1 VGLDDEPRSVR
12 LRIDLAYDGSGFSG
26 WAAQPGRRTVED
38 VLAAALGRILRL
50 PHPPGLT
57 VAGRTDAGVHARGQV
72 VHADVPAAAWPAAA
86 GGQASPAAAGGQANT
101 AAAGGQASPAAA
113 GGQASTAAAG
123 GQAST
128 PALALMLSW
137 FDSAGVEEIPP
148 LFAGEVVEKL
158 DLDPETG
165 EPGGV
170 VVAAIAPVGRLD
182 QLRAS
187 VHAAAARLAA
197 SGVRRFWIY
206 RALDDQAEVMILQEI
221 ATERQ
226 AEQWIRHPDAAAGFM
241 AAAGVGAYPPLF
253 VGRLVQAI
261 EVPGT

>member
-1 VGLDDEPRSVR
+1 MSL
-12 LRIDLAYDGSGFSG
+12 
-26 WAAQPGRRTVED
+26 
-38 VLAAALGRILRL
+38 VLAADYRVPDFDHWWATLTGDLPRL
-50 PHPPGLT
+50 PGLGAHHI
-57 VAGRTDAGVHARGQV
+57 VVYRSLDDANHVFVTIGVRERG
-72 VHADVPAAAWPAAA
+72 P
-86 GGQASPAAAGGQANT
+86 S
-101 AAAGGQASPAAA
+101 
-113 GGQASTAAAG
+113 
-123 GQAST
+123 

-158 DLDPETG
+158 DLDPQTG

-170 VVAAIAPVGRLD
+170 VVAAIAPVARLEGAEGFD
-182 QLRAS
+182 RLRAS

-241 AAAGVGAYPPLF
+241 AEAGVGAYPPLF

>member
-1 VGLDDEPRSVR
+1 MSL
-12 LRIDLAYDGSGFSG
+12 
-26 WAAQPGRRTVED
+26 
-38 VLAAALGRILRL
+38 VLAADYRVPDFDHWWATLTGDLPRL
-50 PHPPGLT
+50 PGLGAHHI
-57 VAGRTDAGVHARGQV
+57 VVYRSLDDANHVFVTIGVRERG
-72 VHADVPAAAWPAAA
+72 P
-86 GGQASPAAAGGQANT
+86 S
-101 AAAGGQASPAAA
+101 
-113 GGQASTAAAG
+113 
-123 GQAST
+123 

-170 VVAAIAPVGRLD
+170 VVAAIAPVARLEGPEGFD
-182 QLRAS
+182 RLRAS

-241 AAAGVGAYPPLF
+241 AEAGVGAYPPLF

>member
-1 VGLDDEPRSVR
+1 MSL
-12 LRIDLAYDGSGFSG
+12 
-26 WAAQPGRRTVED
+26 
-38 VLAAALGRILRL
+38 VLAADYRVPDFDHWWATLTGDLPRL
-50 PHPPGLT
+50 PGLGAHHI
-57 VAGRTDAGVHARGQV
+57 VVYRSLDDANHVFVTIGVRERS
-72 VHADVPAAAWPAAA
+72 PAAA
-86 GGQASPAAAGGQANT
+86 GGQASPAAAGGQA
-101 AAAGGQASPAAA
+101 SPA
-113 GGQASTAAAG
+113 
-123 GQAST
+123 
-128 PALALMLSW
+128 ALALMLSW

-170 VVAAIAPVGRLD
+170 VVAAIAPVARLEGAEGFD
-182 QLRAS
+182 RLRAS

-261 EVPGT
+261 EVPGA